1 MKLDRFTKVC
11 INLVLIL
18 LIALLLKFLI
28 TTPKEI
34 YAESRDEYKV
44 SSVKEE
50 FETLMKEAGARKL
63 GTEWWEKMTPNEK
76 WTYMFNW
83 NAKKGWKFHS
93 FIAFDEEL
101 ILIFKN

>member
-1 MKLDRFTKVC
+1 MKLNRITKVC

-18 LIALLLKFLI
+18 LIALLLKFLVTI
-28 TTPKEI
+28 PKEI
-34 YAESRDEYKV
+34 YAESGDEYKV
-44 SSVKEE
+44 SSIEEE
-50 FETLMKEAGARKL
+50 FENLVEEVGRRKL

-93 FIAFDEEL
+93 FIAFNEEL
-101 ILIFKN
+101 LLIFER